1 MDKADSCRRTAVDA
15 VADVEPP
22 RLASLLDTVLEDA
35 SMLPGVLTI
44 ESATIHTP
52 ELSSPL
58 DDSTPKNNREQN
70 HPRRRNTDRSIES
83 TELDTDT
90 LLTHA
95 AGVQLI
101 YEGLRLTRGLAHE
114 DSWCGDSAHANQPKS
129 QSQPQPQPQS
139 AHQVQSQPENQTQSQ
154 SRLEHHPQSQSQS
167 QSDLQSQPQS
177 RSQSPSQYTDDLT
190 ILAADILVARGF
202 SLLARTDAA
211 DKAVHTVQAFGRDQT
226 RRTELT
232 NTPPATSTAST
243 QPSTATNPT
252 TETTSSKPTTSANA
266 PKTTL
271 SPHSIDTNLERDI
284 LELAIRTGAATADT
298 SPSASALEL
307 ATTLTDALL
316 PTDTLLP
323 TFPPVTDDLAE
334 LDHLATDQNHEKYS
348 TGCVPSA
355 TDP

>member
-1 MDKADSCRRTAVDA
+1 MDKADSCRRAAVDA
-15 VADVEPP
+15 LADVEPP

-58 DDSTPKNNREQN
+58 DDSTSKSDREQD
-70 HPRRRNTDRSIES
+70 HPQRRDTDRPIES

-101 YEGLRLTRGLAHE
+101 YEGLRLTRELAHE
-114 DSWCGDSAHANQPKS
+114 DSWCGDNAHANQPTPAS
-129 QSQPQPQPQS
+129 QSQ
-139 AHQVQSQPENQTQSQ
+139 
-154 SRLEHHPQSQSQS
+154 LQSQSQS
-167 QSDLQSQPQS
+167 QSQPEHHPQSQAQSQSDPHSQPQS
-177 RSQSPSQYTDDLT
+177 QSQYTDDLT

-226 RRTELT
+226 RRAELT
-232 NTPPATSTAST
+232 NTPTPPTATSTAST
-243 QPSTATNPT
+243 QPSTAANPT
-252 TETTSSKPTTSANA
+252 AETTSSKSTTSANTA
-266 PKTTL
+266 KTTKATL
-271 SPHSIDTNLERDI
+271 SPHSINTNLERDI
-284 LELAIRTGAATADT
+284 LELAVRTGAATADT
-298 SPSASALEL
+298 SPSAFALEL
-307 ATTLTDALL
+307 ATTLTDTLL
-316 PTDTLLP
+316 PTDTFLP
-323 TFPPVTDDLAE
+323 TFPPVTDGLAE
-334 LDHLATDQNHEKYS
+334 LGHLAADQNHEKNS
-348 TGCVPSA
+348 AGCAPSA